1 MIEVQDIVK
10 RYGATV
16 AVNHV
21 SFSVGT
27 GEILGFLGPNGAGK
41 STTLKILTCYLVAD
55 SGKVTVDGFDV
66 LEGSLEVR
74 NRIGYLPEN
83 SPFYHD
89 MRVLDYL
96 RFAGKARQLPPARLK
111 EAIDRVV
118 ATVEIE
124 RMLKKNIGHL
134 SKGYRQRVG
143 LAQALIH
150 DPPIL
155 VLDEPTSGL
164 DPHQIIEIRE
174 LLRELG
180 KTKVIIFSSHILQ
193 EISAICTR
201 IIIIKDGRLVAD
213 GTPRDLQAKAAGR
226 QVLRLRVQGPEG
238 EVRGRLAAAHGVD
251 GVDVLGRHG
260 DFVDYRVRGAAAE
273 GNLGVALSRAVTE
286 GGWPLSV
293 LEPESRSLEDIY
305 LQLTAAKPQARAS

>member
-21 SFSVGT
+21 TFQVGK

-55 SGKVTVDGFDV
+55 SGTVRVNGFDV
-66 LEGSLEVR
+66 LEDSLGVR
-74 NRIGYLPEN
+74 QSIGYLPE
-83 SPFYHD
+83 STPLYHD
-89 MRVLDYL
+89 MRVIDYL
-96 RFAGKARQLPPARLK
+96 KFAGKARQIDARALK
-111 EAIDRVV
+111 GAIDRVV
-118 ATVEIE
+118 SQVKIE
-124 RMLKKNIGHL
+124 RMLKKNVGHL

-155 VLDEPTSGL
+155 ILDEPTSGL

-180 KTKVIIFSSHILQ
+180 KTKLVLFSSHILQ

-201 IIIIKDGRLVAD
+201 IVIIKDGKLVAD
-213 GTPRDLQAKAAGR
+213 GRPDELQARASGQQIFRAR
-226 QVLRLRVQGPEG
+226 IQGPEG
-238 EVRGRLAAAHGVD
+238 AVRERLGTVAGVESVEVIRTTDHSC
-251 GVDVLGRHG
+251 
-260 DFVDYRVRGAAAE
+260 DYRVRGRVDCD
-273 GNLGVALSRAVTE
+273 LGTSVHRAVSD
-286 GGWPLSV
+286 GGWSLSI
-293 LEPESRSLEDIY
+293 LEPESRSLEEVY
-305 LQLTAAKPQARAS
+305 LKLTASRPAKSA

>member
-21 SFSVGT
+21 SFRVDR

-41 STTLKILTCYLVAD
+41 STTLKILTCYIVAD
-55 SGKVTVDGFDV
+55 SGRVTVDGLDV
-66 LEGSLEVR
+66 LEKSLEVR
-74 NRIGYLPEN
+74 QKIGYLPEN
-83 SPFYHD
+83 SPFYAD
-89 MRVLDYL
+89 MRVIDYL
-96 RFAGKARQLPPARLK
+96 RFIAKARQVPPARIK
-111 EAIDRVV
+111 EAVDRAI

-124 RMLKKNIGHL
+124 RMAKKNIGHL

-150 DPPIL
+150 DPGIL

-174 LLRELG
+174 LLRRLG
-180 KTKVIIFSSHILQ
+180 QTKVVIFSSHILQ

-201 IIIIKDGRLVAD
+201 IIIIKDGKLVAN
-213 GTPRDLQAKAAGR
+213 GTPEDLQAKAAGR
-226 QVLRLRVQGPEG
+226 QVFRLRVRGPE
-238 EVRGRLAAAHGVD
+238 EAVRGKLASAPGVD
-251 GVDVLGRHG
+251 SVDVLQRSGEG
-260 DFVDYRVRGAAAE
+260 GEYRVRGGASAQD
-273 GNLGVALSRAVTE
+273 LGSELYRIVSQSGWNLSR
-286 GGWPLSV
+286 
-293 LEPESRSLEDIY
+293 LEPESRSLEEVY
-305 LQLTAAKPQARAS
+305 LQLTADRERAA